1 MQTSGSDAITA
12 VRPERPNLRALALA
26 HDRPA
31 SYALAMRRSLAPI
44 ALALFFLATASAC
57 SKAKDG
63 GGSGDATSPL
73 AAVADFPKKEPSSW
87 INGAPVPL
95 EQARG
100 AAVLIEA
107 WAPA

>member
-1 MQTSGSDAITA
+1 
-12 VRPERPNLRALALA
+12 
-26 HDRPA
+26 
-31 SYALAMRRSLAPI
+31 MRRSLAPI

-63 GGSGDATSPL
+63 GASGDAASPL
-73 AAVADFPKKEPSSW
+73 AAVADFPKKEDPSAW
-87 INGAPVPL
+87 VNGAPVSL

-100 AAVLIEA
+100 AVVLIEA